1 MQSNIYLLH
10 RVSTNSLH
18 NEEFIFESEYVSH
31 ADLICLN
38 FDDKFSLSITFVLL
52 YSSNSLKRQLDVY
65 WICNKNWVEIAI
77 KIQFTCVDIGK
88 THIWGNSSYTF
99 ISDP

>member
-1 MQSNIYLLH
+1 MQSNIYVLH

-38 FDDKFSLSITFVLL
+38 LDDKFSLSITFVLL
-52 YSSNSLKRQLDVY
+52 YSSNSLKTSTRRLLNMQQELGWDCY
-65 WICNKNWVEIAI
+65 
-77 KIQFTCVDIGK
+77 
-88 THIWGNSSYTF
+88 
-99 ISDP
+99 

>member
-38 FDDKFSLSITFVLL
+38 LDDKFSLSITFVLL
-52 YSSNSLKRQLDVY
+52 YSNNSLKTSTRRLLNMQQELGWDCY
-65 WICNKNWVEIAI
+65 
-77 KIQFTCVDIGK
+77 
-88 THIWGNSSYTF
+88 
-99 ISDP
+99 

>member
-18 NEEFIFESEYVSH
+18 NEEFIFESEYVWH

-52 YSSNSLKRQLDVY
+52 YSSNSLKTSTRRLLNMQQELGWDCY
-65 WICNKNWVEIAI
+65 
-77 KIQFTCVDIGK
+77 
-88 THIWGNSSYTF
+88 
-99 ISDP
+99 

>member
-31 ADLICLN
+31 ADIICLN
-38 FDDKFSLSITFVLL
+38 LDDKFSLSITFVLL
-52 YSSNSLKRQLDVY
+52 YSSNSLKTSTRRLLNMQQELGWDCY
-65 WICNKNWVEIAI
+65 
-77 KIQFTCVDIGK
+77 
-88 THIWGNSSYTF
+88 
-99 ISDP
+99 

>member
-38 FDDKFSLSITFVLL
+38 LDDKFSLSITFVLL
-52 YSSNSLKRQLDVY
+52 YSSNSLKTSTRRLLNMQQELGWDCY
-65 WICNKNWVEIAI
+65 
-77 KIQFTCVDIGK
+77 
-88 THIWGNSSYTF
+88 
-99 ISDP
+99 

>member
-38 FDDKFSLSITFVLL
+38 LDDKFSLSISFVLL
-52 YSSNSLKRQLDVY
+52 YSSNSLKTSTRRLLNMQQELGWDCY
-65 WICNKNWVEIAI
+65 
-77 KIQFTCVDIGK
+77 
-88 THIWGNSSYTF
+88 
-99 ISDP
+99 